1 MDDFEPTL
9 DFAAL
14 SIDSSILRGQRYNFD
29 GGILKQL
36 EQFDGSII
44 PIIQPDVVHREGL
57 KHLTAEIDQNLRS
70 ARSSLKALSK
80 YIPSAATSDHL
91 SEKLSSTVVAS
102 QMATE
107 RFQSFY
113 SNINAQVISASK
125 VNVNELMDRYFN
137 TLPPF
142 ENKAEKKSEFPD
154 AIALLSLECWASEND
169 KVMVVVSKDKGWHS
183 YAKDS
188 QWLHVV
194 SELPHALSLF
204 QPHTKI
210 TKIIE
215 RLRKEG
221 TLENSGPLYEK
232 IIIALSNATANM
244 EPEVKANS
252 FHHYEYDDLQLEYVD
267 HQLALASDTDELLIN
282 IVSIEDN
289 SAVIGIKA
297 LVTVHATASFNFSQ
311 YDSIDKDYVS
321 LGGVETSIET
331 TYETDVLIYLGGDW
345 TDYERSVTDEEIE
358 VIGELELLDF
368 GEVSPDYSSDRDEE
382 HLWEWEQQ
390 KKEEAKAATDYKPSS

>member
-57 KHLTAEIDQNLRS
+57 RHLTAEIDQNLRS

-80 YIPSAATSDHL
+80 YMPSAATSDHF

-125 VNVNELMDRYFN
+125 VNVNELMDLYFN

-142 ENKAEKKSEFPD
+142 ENKAEKKRIS
-154 AIALLSLECWASEND
+154 
-169 KVMVVVSKDKGWHS
+169 
-183 YAKDS
+183 
-188 QWLHVV
+188 
-194 SELPHALSLF
+194 
-204 QPHTKI
+204 
-210 TKIIE
+210 
-215 RLRKEG
+215 
-221 TLENSGPLYEK
+221 
-232 IIIALSNATANM
+232 
-244 EPEVKANS
+244 
-252 FHHYEYDDLQLEYVD
+252 
-267 HQLALASDTDELLIN
+267 
-282 IVSIEDN
+282 
-289 SAVIGIKA
+289 
-297 LVTVHATASFNFSQ
+297 
-311 YDSIDKDYVS
+311 
-321 LGGVETSIET
+321 
-331 TYETDVLIYLGGDW
+331 
-345 TDYERSVTDEEIE
+345 
-358 VIGELELLDF
+358 
-368 GEVSPDYSSDRDEE
+368 
-382 HLWEWEQQ
+382 
-390 KKEEAKAATDYKPSS
+390 

>member
-9 DFAAL
+9 DYAAL
-14 SIDSSILRGQRYNFD
+14 SIDSNILRGQRYNFD

-36 EQFDGSII
+36 EQFGGSII
-44 PIIQPDVVHREGL
+44 PIIQPDVVHREGI
-57 KHLTAEIDQNLRS
+57 KHLTAEIDQNLKS

-80 YIPSAATSDHL
+80 YIPSAIPSDIL
-91 SEKLSSTVVAS
+91 SEKLNSTTTAS
-102 QMATE
+102 QLATD
-107 RFQSFY
+107 RFEIFY
-113 SNINAQVISASK
+113 SKINGQVIPASR
-125 VNVNELMDRYFN
+125 VNIDELMDLYFD

-169 KVMVVVSKDKGWHS
+169 KTMVVVSKDKGWHA
-183 YAKDS
+183 YAKS
-188 QWLHVV
+188 SRWLHVV

-215 RLRKEG
+215 RLRKDG

-232 IIIALSNATANM
+232 IMSALANATANM
-244 EPEVKANS
+244 EPEIQASS
-252 FHHYEYDDLQLEYVD
+252 FLHYEYDNIQLEYTG
-267 HQLALASDTDELLIN
+267 HQLALASDTDELLVN

-289 SAVIGIKA
+289 SAVIGVKA
-297 LVTVHATASFNFSQ
+297 LVAVNATATFNFSQ

-321 LGGVETSIET
+321 LGGVEASIET
-331 TYETDVLIYLGGDW
+331 TYETDVLIYFGGDW
-345 TDYERSVTDEEIE
+345 TDHERNVTHEEIE
-358 VIGELELLDF
+358 VIGELDVLDF
-368 GEVSPDYSSDRDEE
+368 GAIAPDYSSDRDEE
-382 HLWEWEQQ
+382 YLWEWEQHKQ
-390 KKEEAKAATDYKPSS
+390 REAEKAAGYEPKN